1 LSNTFQ
7 KVSEEL
13 INLLSQR
20 DKKILFV
27 GTGNLLRKDDGAGA
41 YISSGIKG
49 SGAVSSL
56 TVEVSIENYIGK
68 INRIN
73 PDILVIIDALD
84 MGAAPGDYRL
94 LNINEA
100 EDMTFNTHNIS
111 VRRVSDFFKMP
122 VYLLGIQPESID
134 FGEKMSYLVK
144 NMADKIISFIN
155 TY

>member
-1 LSNTFQ
+1 MSNTFQ

-49 SGAVSSL
+49 SGTVSAL

-94 LNINEA
+94 LNINET

>member
-1 LSNTFQ
+1 
-7 KVSEEL
+7 VSEEL

-27 GTGNLLRKDDGAGA
+27 GIGNLLRKDDGAGA

-49 SGAVSSL
+49 SGTVSAL

-68 INRIN
+68 INRIG

-84 MGAAPGDYRL
+84 MCSVPGDYKL
-94 LNINEA
+94 LNINQT

-111 VRRVSDFFKMP
+111 LRRVSDFFKMP
-122 VYLLGIQPESID
+122 VYLLGIQPENID

-144 NMADKIISFIN
+144 NTADKIISFIN